1 MDLAVTLV
9 ALQPV
14 IHFKNNTR
22 KYCNKISCLTVGY
35 FFDPIKTENKFTFA
49 AVFSSMVKHGIISVI
64 DFFYPPFKRLVAL
77 NTFRYAAC
85 GGANVALDIS
95 LFFILYNF
103 VFRKQIVELGF
114 IAFQPHIAAFL
125 FSFAITF
132 PIGFLM
138 SKYIVW
144 TDSNI
149 RGHVQLFRYFLIVMM
164 NLLFNYVF
172 IKLFVEYFHVYP
184 TIAKLMTTVIVIIF
198 SYLSQKHYTFKTPN
212 P

>member
-1 MDLAVTLV
+1 M
-9 ALQPV
+9 
-14 IHFKNNTR
+14 
-22 KYCNKISCLTVGY
+22 
-35 FFDPIKTENKFTFA
+35 PI
-49 AVFSSMVKHGIISVI
+49 
-64 DFFYPPFKRLVAL
+64 

-95 LFFILYNF
+95 LFFVLYNF
-103 VFRKQIVELGF
+103 VFKKQVVQLGF

-125 FSFAITF
+125 FSFLITF
-132 PIGFLM
+132 PVGFLL

-149 RGHVQLFRYFLIVMM
+149 KGHVQLFRYFLIVLM
-164 NLLFNYVF
+164 NVLLNYIF

-198 SYLSQKHYTFKTPN
+198 SYLSQKHYTFKVKGVQERGG
-212 P
+212 